1 MIVKWRAAYFP
12 LLIMAVWPLFSAA
25 QPAPTGSGQAA
36 STGSGQA
43 YPAKSVRI
51 VASFPP
57 GTGVDIAA
65 RIVALKLGESMGQ
78 QFVVDNRSGAG
89 GRTRAVNRV
98 PACGM

>member
-1 MIVKWRAAYFP
+1 MKWRAAHS
-12 LLIMAVWPLFSAA
+12 LLLVAMCPGLVAA
-25 QPAPTGSGQAA
+25 QSA

-89 GRTRAVNRV
+89 DAVPRRAAFPR
-98 PACGM
+98 GGH